1 MTKLFRVISAFAF
14 INLMACS
21 IDGIVSVEDPD
32 GKVRELHPDYVKSKA
47 GGVALYY
54 SSVSSLR
61 SGLSDAARVSA
72 LMTDEIQA
80 MPAGGATPLTPSNY
94 LSEDRRTR
102 RFDEFGVSYFSSS
115 SSNDAYRRLH
125 SARIK
130 ASQARTLLSEYGD
143 TTTIPF
149 LANSYAIEGY
159 AIVLLAELF
168 CSGIPLTNIP
178 FEGSVEYTSGYP
190 TDSLLAIASI
200 LFDSALSF
208 DHDST
213 HFRTLARVGN
223 GRANLGLGRFEKALT
238 VVEGVEAEDS
248 AFRINYTGLNTPG
261 TDRQDNMFWLH
272 GEDTLQVENQEGG
285 VGLSWV
291 AEDPINQ
298 DPRIPI
304 GYMVSNPSI
313 VRQKKFDG
321 SEVSVV
327 LADWMH
333 AKMIQSE
340 ASLNL
345 NGFGGGEWMVFLNEA
360 RRKIGLSDT
369 TDPGSPDDRVNLL
382 FRERAFWF
390 WLTGTR
396 QGDMRRLVK
405 HYGRSPYSVYPNGVY
420 EQGSSTGFY
429 GDVFVVS
436 TPTAEKDL
444 NYKYTGCDDYVNP

>member
-1 MTKLFRVISAFAF
+1 MVKKSRLASAVIF
-14 INLMACS
+14 ISLMSCS

-32 GKVRELHPDYVKSKA
+32 GEVREVHRDYVKSKA

-54 SSVSSLR
+54 SSASSLR
-61 SGLSDAARVSA
+61 SGLSSVAEVSA

-80 MPAGGATPLTPSNY
+80 VQAGSSILHVTL
-94 LSEDRRTR
+94 DRRRTE
-102 RFDEFGVSYFSSS
+102 FDEFGAEYFSEVRTYE
-115 SSNDAYRRLH
+115 AYRALH

-130 ASQARTLLSEYGD
+130 ASQARILLDEFGD
-143 TTTIPF
+143 VTTIPF

-159 AIVLLAELF
+159 AVVLLAELF

-178 FEGSVEYTSGYP
+178 FEGSVEYTSGYS

-213 HFRTLARVGN
+213 HFRTLARIGK
-223 GRANLGLGRFEKALT
+223 GRANLGIGRFEKALRA
-238 VVEGVEAEDS
+238 VGDVEAEDS
-248 AFRINYTGLNTPG
+248 AFRITYTGLNTPG

-272 GEDTLQVENQEGG
+272 GEDSLQVENQEGG

-298 DPRIPI
+298 DPRVPI
-304 GYMVSNPSI
+304 GYLPSNPNI

-321 SEVSVV
+321 SEVAVV
-327 LADWMH
+327 LADWIH

-345 NGFGGGEWMVFLNEA
+345 NGLGGLEWMMYLNEA
-360 RRKIGLSDT
+360 RRKVGLSDT
-369 TDPGSPDDRVNLL
+369 TDPESPEARVNLL

-405 HYGRSPYSVYPNGVY
+405 HYGRSPYSVYPNGIYNKGSTAAVY
-420 EQGSSTGFY
+420 GN
-429 GDVFVVS
+429 VFVVS
-436 TPTAEKDL
+436 TPAAERDL
-444 NYKYTGCDDYVNP
+444 NYKYSGCDDYVNP